1 MKGQDTFAST
11 WHSDLRESELPN
23 AEARKAACPSSLR
36 SGAMKV
42 QLGFLPSKTLLEQE
56 TETHDTA
63 AAAEDNVMP
72 LSIPAASQD

>member
-42 QLGFLPSKTLLEQE
+42 QLGFLQARRCWSKKLKHMTQQQ
-56 TETHDTA
+56 
-63 AAAEDNVMP
+63 P
-72 LSIPAASQD
+72 LKIT